1 MKYPS
6 VIPMAISLLLVSMAA
21 HAVTIESSTGVYL
34 TFRDCIKGETVC
46 DEISAPTAVIVEGLP
61 GNQHAKAEHAIAS
74 KGEVSGEVKFTDPG
88 PGPEH
93 KASAASE
100 PGSRNGANTST
111 LQKFTNSSDVAVTLT
126 VSGTLNFELQVPD
139 ENAGLENLGQS
150 SASAEFGIVQ
160 MNLES
165 IEAGTTAEDNMSIL
179 MDGPEG
185 AEFTDLGSAVIG
197 PTTNVSETGSG
208 RESLSATVGPGESAW
223 IWTIMQALVANG
235 AEVSAS
241 LGIQLET
248 N

>member
-6 VIPMAISLLLVSMAA
+6 VIPMALSLLLVSMAA

-34 TFRDCIKGETVC
+34 TFRDCIAGETVC

-61 GNQHAKAEHAIAS
+61 GNQHSKAEHVVAS
-74 KGEVSGEVKFTDPG
+74 KGKAAGEVKLTDTSS
-88 PGPEH
+88 EH
-93 KASAASE
+93 SASTAAE
-100 PGSRNGANTST
+100 PGSRNGSNTST
-111 LQKFTNSSDVAVTLT
+111 VQKFTNSSDGPVTLT
-126 VSGTLNFELQVPD
+126 VSGTLNFQLQVPE
-139 ENAGLENLGQS
+139 ENAGLEKLGQS
-150 SASAEFGIVQ
+150 SASAEFGILQ

-165 IEAGTTAEDNMSIL
+165 FEAGTTAEDNMRIL

-185 AEFTDLGSAVIG
+185 AEFKDLGSTQIQ
-197 PTTNVSETGSG
+197 PTTNVSQSG
-208 RESLSATVGPGESAW
+208 TNSESLSATIGPGESAW

-241 LGIQLET
+241 LSIHLET